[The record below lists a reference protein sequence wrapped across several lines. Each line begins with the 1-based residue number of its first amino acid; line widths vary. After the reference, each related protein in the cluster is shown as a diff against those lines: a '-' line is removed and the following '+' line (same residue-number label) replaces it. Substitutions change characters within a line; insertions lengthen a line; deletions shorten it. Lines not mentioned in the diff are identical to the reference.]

1 MNSFKKEEK
10 ALAGTPAE
18 GLFNNAK
25 IQTVRSSKE
34 EVYMAV
40 RKLHM
45 ELFPE
50 EYSFMMDSHADL
62 KMRSLNQSPLSE
74 EFLKIVNKRRAILG
88 VSHFEGVDSGICD
101 DTWQFCREKLG
112 L

>member
-1 MNSFKKEEK
+1 MNRFKKEEK
-10 ALAGTPAE
+10 ALAGIPVE
-18 GLFNNAK
+18 GFLCNAK
-25 IQTVRSSKE
+25 DQTVFASKE
-34 EVYMAV
+34 HVYMAV

-50 EYSFMMDSHADL
+50 EYSFMMDSHTDL
-62 KMRSLNQSPLSE
+62 KIRSLNQSPLSE
-74 EFLKIVNKRRAILG
+74 DCLNLVNKKRAILG
-88 VSHFEGVDSGICD
+88 VSHFDGVDSGICD